1 MKAFRFP
8 LERVLSWR
16 QAQLNIEELGLRR
29 LNAELQTVAQELD
42 ACRGR
47 RISAQSSLLI
57 GSPQAAASG
66 GTALMIRPQVQVMGT
81 DLRDLEQ
88 VGLWAARRERELL
101 KKAEG
106 LRVMIEK
113 QTRALTE
120 ARRRVRLLENLKQR
134 RKEDWTAE
142 ESRELEEL
150 AGESA
155 VTTWR
160 RLHNPVRAG

>member
-16 QAQLNIEELGLRR
+16 QAQLNVEELGLRR
-29 LNAELQTVAQELD
+29 LNAELQTVVQEFE
-42 ACRGR
+42 ACHTR
-47 RISAQSSLLI
+47 RANAQSSLLI
-57 GSPQAAASG
+57 GSSPAGTS
-66 GTALMIRPQVQVMGT
+66 TALMIRPHVQVMGT

-88 VGLWAARRERELL
+88 VGIWAARRERELL

-106 LRVMIEK
+106 IRVMIVK

-120 ARRRVRLLENLKQR
+120 ARMRVRLLENLKQR
-134 RKEDWTAE
+134 RQEDWTAE
-142 ESRELEEL
+142 ENRELEEL

-155 VTTWR
+155 VATWR
-160 RLHNPVRAG
+160 RMHNPVRAG

>member
-16 QAQLNIEELGLRR
+16 QAQLSLEELGLRR
-29 LNAELQTVAQELD
+29 LNAELQTVVQEFE
-42 ACRGR
+42 ACQNR
-47 RISAQSSLLI
+47 RANAQSSLLTD
-57 GSPQAAASG
+57 SPTTSPS
-66 GTALMIRPQVQVMGT
+66 TALMTRPHVHVMGT

-88 VGLWAARRERELL
+88 IGIWAAKRERELL

-106 LRVMIEK
+106 LRAMIVK

-120 ARRRVRLLENLKQR
+120 ARLRVRLLENLKQR

-142 ESRELEEL
+142 ENRELEEL

-155 VTTWR
+155 VATWR
-160 RLHNPVRAG
+160 RLHNPARAS